1 MADAAVLPAA
11 EGWLAFWFDCV
22 AAWSFELLAAFWPAE
37 ESGCGVE
44 LWAAALGLAWP
55 AWAASPLAAPVAG
68 AAPEL
73 AAPLLV
79 LQVFAMCCIELTVR
93 VLLAAVPLC
102 EPELGAAE
110 PEAPVDDELP
120 VVPVICT
127 S

>member
-1 MADAAVLPAA
+1 MALGVAEVAGWLEVADWLLAASDPLGGGVLGLADAAPC
-11 EGWLAFWFDCV
+11 EGWL
-22 AAWSFELLAAFWPAE
+22 
-37 ESGCGVE
+37 
-44 LWAAALGLAWP
+44 
-55 AWAASPLAAPVAG
+55 AWAASPLAAPVVP
-68 AAPEL
+68 AAPGL

-79 LQVFAMCCIELTVR
+79 VQLVAMCCTELTVR

-110 PEAPVDDELP
+110 PEVPVDDELP